1 MNKKDRHLLMYSN
14 INQLNF
20 VDINQKQEAKA
31 WTILFHFRAKSLQ
44 SMLFEEFNSIS
55 QRNAVG
61 KTKSHELFSKMY
73 LKLMEQ
79 SYENGLLI

>member
-1 MNKKDRHLLMYSN
+1 MLMYSN

-20 VDINQKQEAKA
+20 VDINQRPEAKA
-31 WTILFHFRAKSLQ
+31 WSILFHFRAKSLQ

-61 KTKSHELFSKMY
+61 KTKSHDLFSKLY
-73 LKLMEQ
+73 LNLMEKT
-79 SYENGLLI
+79 YESGILI